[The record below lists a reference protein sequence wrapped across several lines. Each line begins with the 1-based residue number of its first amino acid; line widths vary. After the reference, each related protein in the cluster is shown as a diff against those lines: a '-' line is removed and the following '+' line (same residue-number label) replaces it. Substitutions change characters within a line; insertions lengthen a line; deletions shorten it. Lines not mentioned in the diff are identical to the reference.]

1 MAPATIPIFIPKA
14 VPMPTRAMPTVAEVV
29 QLEPVAT
36 ETIAHTITAATK
48 KIVGFRIIK
57 P

>member
-14 VPMPTRAMPTVAEVV
+14 VPMPIRAMPTVAEVV
-29 QLEPVAT
+29 QLDPVAT

-48 KIVGFRIIK
+48 NSRV
-57 P
+57 